1 MIKDF
6 SGKISPI
13 ANEILTS
20 HQSGLTSANEL
31 LVTMTFILYK
41 PGSQKL
47 ALVKAIK
54 FVTGLGLKDSKDMV
68 DESMNHP
75 IMFRQKLTL
84 GQLDEFRNQLSIT
97 DAEFDLDDREKIRNK
112 KLIDLGIYE
121 KSDLVSELTN
131 MDIQKVFIGGFSTT
145 KLREIIESIYNNISE
160 ERLREI
166 YDNYKL

>member
-54 FVTGLGLKDSKDMV
+54 FVTGLGLKDSKDMA
-68 DESMNHP
+68 DESANHP

-121 KSDLVSELTN
+121 KSDLVNELTN

-145 KLREIIESIYNNISE
+145 KLREIIESIYDNISE
-160 ERLREI
+160 EKLREI

>member
-20 HQSGLTSANEL
+20 HKSGLTNE

-121 KSDLVSELTN
+121 KSDLVSELIN

-145 KLREIIESIYNNISE
+145 KLREIIESIYDNISE